1 MTAPILSI
9 RDDAAVRQAARL
21 IRLGELVVV
30 PTDTIYGIVT
40 LPLNQGA
47 INHFYA
53 VRQRDPE
60 PALPFLIADAGEM
73 ARLARPTATA
83 QRLARRFWPGL
94 LTIILPPAADLP
106 AALRAFPIALRVPNY
121 PPLIPLLQ
129 ASGGHLLTSG
139 AIRSG
144 FPPAITAVEAA
155 ELFGDDVALIL
166 DGGPAPYGVPS
177 TILDCVPDPPVI
189 VRRGALPDGKI
200 WLALGLDAPPPAT
213 S

>member
-1 MTAPILSI
+1 MTAPVLSI
-9 RDDAAVRQAARL
+9 RDDAARRRAARL
-21 IRLGELVVV
+21 IRLGELVIV

-47 INHFYA
+47 IQNFYT
-53 VRQRDPE
+53 VRQREPE
-60 PALPFLIADAGEM
+60 PALPFLIASLDELV
-73 ARLARPTATA
+73 RLARPTATA
-83 QRLARRFWPGL
+83 LRLARRFWPGL
-94 LTIILPPAADLP
+94 LTIILPPAANLP

-121 PPLIPLLQ
+121 PPLIPLL
-129 ASGGHLLTSG
+129 AACGGHLLTSG

-144 FPPAITAVEAA
+144 FPPAITAAEAA

-177 TILDCVPDPPVI
+177 TILDCVADPPVV
-189 VRRGALPDGKI
+189 VRRGALPEDKI
-200 WLALGLDAPPPAT
+200 MLALGPDAPPST